1 MVCKWEIKRNELLTA
16 IATAQTMAEKE
27 EQKRL
32 FNEALQKQC
41 GDEDKERS
49 QFLTER
55 KFEEVCAVLEKSS
68 TERRMLA

>member
-1 MVCKWEIKRNELLTA
+1 
-16 IATAQTMAEKE
+16 MAEKE

-41 GDEDKERS
+41 GGEDKERS

-55 KFEEVCAVLEKSS
+55 KFLFYADK
-68 TERRMLA
+68 

>member
-1 MVCKWEIKRNELLTA
+1 MVCKWEIKRNELLT
-16 IATAQTMAEKE
+16 ATAQTMAEKE

-41 GDEDKERS
+41 GGEDKERS

-55 KFEEVCAVLEKSS
+55 KFTC
-68 TERRMLA
+68 